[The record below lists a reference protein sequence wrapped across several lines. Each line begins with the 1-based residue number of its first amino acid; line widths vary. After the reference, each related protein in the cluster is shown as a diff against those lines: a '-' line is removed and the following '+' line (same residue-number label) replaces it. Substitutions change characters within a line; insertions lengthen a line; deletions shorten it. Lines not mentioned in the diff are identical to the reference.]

1 MKVKITRRCYKN
13 VQQKLAL
20 LLCLLLVF
28 TLLPIGTVRADTA
41 AAGVISVTEDGGE
54 IRLSTGGVMQLQ
66 VPSVVQY
73 DGSSYTVSRK
83 AYSSYDDSV
92 ASVDAE
98 GRVTAVHM
106 GSTQIVVEVYT
117 LQTISGG
124 WDNEYDDYN
133 YNQGS
138 YSTYEQLLYQAYY
151 DVTVS
156 PDLSRVKINKT
167 SQTGYTSDMW
177 TMPAYTF
184 HLTSEEPLTE
194 NWNTVVLS
202 CISSNSNISV
212 YAGLENNVLTL
223 TPSTAGKTTVTV
235 SINDQKLFQLK
246 INTIYVNLTANSA
259 LMIPGQTK
267 QLHVKGGK
275 NLPVKWSS
283 SNKSVVTVSSDGKL
297 TARKNGNAVIKAKV
311 GDSAFGCAVSVV
323 SAGRKQVI
331 NQAIR
336 IAQTCTYSQ
345 PYRMEAKYYDCSS
358 LVWKAY
364 AKSGINFGGSYYA
377 PVAADIA
384 KWCVTNNKI
393 VKGGVSRAN
402 VNQMKLN
409 AGDLMFETG
418 ADNGRYR
425 GIYHVEMITG
435 YSCEGFDSK
444 GRPYLQIKW
453 ASKPD
458 GYYGS
463 ARQLVGRP

>member
-1 MKVKITRRCYKN
+1 MKVTRECYKN
-13 VQQKLAL
+13 LQRRLAL
-20 LLCLLLVF
+20 LLCLTLVF
-28 TLLPIGTVRADTA
+28 TLLPVGTVRADTA
-41 AAGVISVTEDGGE
+41 TAGVISVTEDGGE
-54 IRLSTGGVMQLQ
+54 IRLSTGGTAQLQ
-66 VPSVVQY
+66 VPSVIQY
-73 DGSSYTVSRK
+73 DDSSYTVSRK

-98 GRVTAVHM
+98 GKVTAVHT
-106 GSTQIVVEVYT
+106 GNTQITVEVYT
-117 LQTISGG
+117 LQMFSGSWG
-124 WDNEYDDYN
+124 DEYDDYN
-133 YNQGS
+133 YNNVS

-156 PDLSRVKINKT
+156 PDLSQVKINKT
-167 SQTGYTSDMW
+167 SQTGYSPTEWCDVQ
-177 TMPAYTF
+177 YTF
-184 HLTSEEPLTE
+184 HLKNKEPLTE
-194 NWNTVVLS
+194 DWNTVVLS
-202 CISSNSNISV
+202 CTSSNPDIRVEGS
-212 YAGLENNVLTL
+212 LENNVLTI
-223 TPSTAGKTTVTV
+223 TPSTTGKTTVTV
-235 SINDQKLFQLK
+235 SINDQKLFRLK

-283 SNKSVVTVSSDGKL
+283 SNKSVVMVSSDGKL

-311 GDSAFGCAVSVV
+311 GDCAFGCAVSVV
-323 SAGRKQVI
+323 SPSRKEAI
-331 NQAIR
+331 NRAIH

-345 PYRMEAKYYDCSS
+345 PYRMQAKYYDCSS

-384 KWCVTNNKI
+384 KWCVTKKKM
-393 VKGGVSRAN
+393 VKGGLSPAN
-402 VNQMKLN
+402 VRQMKVN

-444 GRPYLQIKW
+444 GNPYLQIKW

-458 GYYGS
+458 GYYYP
-463 ARQLVGRP
+463 ARQMVGRP

>member
-1 MKVKITRRCYKN
+1 MKIMRKCYKN

-20 LLCLLLVF
+20 LLCLMLVF
-28 TLLPIGTVRADTA
+28 TLLPIGVVRADTA

-54 IRLSTGGVMQLQ
+54 IRLSTGGVLQLQ

-98 GRVTAVHM
+98 GRVTAVHT
-106 GSTQIVVEVYT
+106 GNTQITVEVYT
-117 LQTISGG
+117 MQTISDG
-124 WDNEYDDYN
+124 WDDGYN
-133 YNQGS
+133 YNNGS

-156 PDLSRVKINKT
+156 PDLSQVKIDKT
-167 SQTGYTSDMW
+167 SQTSYTSDMW
-177 TMPAYTF
+177 TMPTYTF

-202 CISSNSNISV
+202 CTSSNSSISV
-212 YAGLENNVLTL
+212 YASLENNVLTL

-235 SINDQKLFQLK
+235 SINDQKLFKLK

-323 SAGRKQVI
+323 SAGRKQAI
-331 NQAIR
+331 NQAIH
-336 IAQTCTYSQ
+336 IAQTCTYS
-345 PYRMEAKYYDCSS
+345 
-358 LVWKAY
+358 
-364 AKSGINFGGSYYA
+364 
-377 PVAADIA
+377 
-384 KWCVTNNKI
+384 
-393 VKGGVSRAN
+393 
-402 VNQMKLN
+402 
-409 AGDLMFETG
+409 
-418 ADNGRYR
+418 
-425 GIYHVEMITG
+425 
-435 YSCEGFDSK
+435 
-444 GRPYLQIKW
+444 
-453 ASKPD
+453 
-458 GYYGS
+458 
-463 ARQLVGRP
+463 

>member
-1 MKVKITRRCYKN
+1 MKITRRCYKN

-41 AAGVISVTEDGGE
+41 AAGVICVTENGGE
-54 IRLSTGGVMQLQ
+54 IHLATGGVMQLQ

-92 ASVDAE
+92 ALVDAE
-98 GRVTAVHM
+98 GKVTAVHT
-106 GSTQIVVEVYT
+106 GNTQIMVEVYT
-117 LQTISGG
+117 MQTISDG

-156 PDLSRVKINKT
+156 PDLSQVKIDKT
-167 SQTGYTSDMW
+167 SQTSYTSDMW
-177 TMPAYTF
+177 AMPTYTF

-202 CISSNSNISV
+202 CTSSNSNISV
-212 YAGLENNVLTL
+212 YASLENNVLTL
-223 TPSTAGKTTVTV
+223 APSTAGKTTVTV

-311 GDSAFGCAVSVV
+311 GDCAFGCAVSVV